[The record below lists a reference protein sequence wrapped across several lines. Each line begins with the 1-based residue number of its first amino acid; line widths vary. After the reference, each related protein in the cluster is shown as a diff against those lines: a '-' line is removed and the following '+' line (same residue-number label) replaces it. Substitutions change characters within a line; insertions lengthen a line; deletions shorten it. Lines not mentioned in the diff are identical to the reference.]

1 MSEIATCLPF
11 PLVRWLSTRT
21 GFPATRLPARAELL
35 LCIAAAAAIDGTEA
49 GSAPVKGGARHLIER
64 RNIAG
69 DASQRALALRR
80 SRVHF
85 KCDNSAKV

>member
-11 PLVRWLSTRT
+11 PLVRWLSTRA

-35 LCIAAAAAIDGTEA
+35 LCIAAAAAINGTKT
-49 GSAPVKGGARHLIER
+49 GNAPGKGAARHPIER
-64 RNIAG
+64 RNIAS
-69 DASQRALALRR
+69 DSSRRALALRR